1 MGAKYPL
8 KEPKNS
14 CNYNIKIVIIMQTFD
29 GDDSNDM
36 IASSTNNGSE
46 NPEIFINVAFIVMTY
61 LQ

>member
-1 MGAKYPL
+1 
-8 KEPKNS
+8 
-14 CNYNIKIVIIMQTFD
+14 MQTFD